1 MNIPG
6 AGGLESVRGNS
17 WFDHITRTLHLQ
29 LSTANLIGLLGA
41 LLALFMLMALPEPWN
56 IRLPLYLIVLVL
68 TILRPRTALYLM
80 AFAVPWG
87 SLDTITLAGLNLNSA
102 DVLVAFLTAGW
113 LMSFTLRPTR
123 TQAQA
128 GPCDHD
134 RLQVP
139 RYLILAIVGLL
150 CVMILSMIDAI
161 SISSSLKEISK
172 WIEFLVLIL
181 IGSQYIRTRRQLWTI
196 VVLICLAGI
205 TQAFYGYIQDFFNLG
220 PEAFVRDASLRVYG
234 TFGQPNPYAGYINMP
249 LSIAIAL
256 LLLGRDWITRT
267 FAGLA
272 TALLLAAELLSKS
285 RGGEIALAAI
295 VLFIVIVGMPRLRP
309 IASVVAIIGV
319 GVLAVFLTGW
329 VPNYVLL
336 PIQKLLGTSQISF
349 TAPSS
354 ADYST
359 AERLA
364 HWIAGIHMFIDHPFL
379 GVGIGNYPD
388 AYPQYYITIFVNSLG
403 HAHNYYINIA
413 AETGFI
419 GLTAFLLF
427 LMATFVASGDAYAL
441 INQQY
446 RRAKAQQVAPQQQI
460 VAPVGVGRKL
470 YLLLHPLQ
478 LTQHYRKQ
486 ATLDML
492 GKLKNDRALAIGLLA
507 ALLSVCV
514 HNLVDDLYV
523 HSLTNLIALL
533 MIVLIRLAAV
543 TPDAATSGGQ
553 G

>member
-1 MNIPG
+1 
-6 AGGLESVRGNS
+6 
-17 WFDHITRTLHLQ
+17 
-29 LSTANLIGLLGA
+29 
-41 LLALFMLMALPEPWN
+41 
-56 IRLPLYLIVLVL
+56 
-68 TILRPRTALYLM
+68 M

-87 SLDTITLAGLNLNSA
+87 SLDTITIAGLNLNSA

-113 LMSFTLRPTR
+113 LMSFTLRPMRTR
-123 TQAQA
+123 AEP

-134 RLQVP
+134 RLHIP

-150 CVMILSMIDAI
+150 CVMILSMFDAI

-181 IGSQYIRTRRQLWTI
+181 IGSQYIRTRRQIWTI
-196 VVLICLAGI
+196 IVLLCLAGI

-249 LSIAIAL
+249 LSITIAL

-309 IASVVAIIGV
+309 IASVVAVIGV
-319 GVLAVFLTGW
+319 GVVAIFLTGW
-329 VPNYVLL
+329 VPNYVFL

-349 TAPSS
+349 TSPSS

-364 HWIAGIHMFIDHPFL
+364 HWIAGVHMFIDHPFL

-427 LMATFVASGDAYAL
+427 LMATFVASGDAYTM
-441 INQQY
+441 INRKY
-446 RRAKAQQVAPQQQI
+446 RQARAQQVVPQPQI
-460 VAPVGVGRKL
+460 VAPQGMGRKL
-470 YLLLHPLQ
+470 YLLLHPVQ
-478 LTQHYRKQ
+478 LVQYYRKQ
-486 ATLDML
+486 ETLETL

-507 ALLSVCV
+507 ALL
-514 HNLVDDLYV
+514 
-523 HSLTNLIALL
+523 AF
-533 MIVLIRLAAV
+533 
-543 TPDAATSGGQ
+543 P
-553 G
+553 